1 MEKQNILVG
10 GNPIANG
17 AVYDDPQV
25 QAKFPMAGL
34 MRDSINAAGPRPVTP
49 YYGDV
54 SAAVQRDWHPQSS
67 VNPNNAPAATSKLI
81 SNVLH
86 DRRLL

>member
-1 MEKQNILVG
+1 
-10 GNPIANG
+10 
-17 AVYDDPQV
+17 VYDDPQV
-25 QAKFPMAGL
+25 QKLFPMATL

-54 SAAVQRDWHPQSS
+54 SAAIQRDWHPESS
-67 VNPNNAPAATSKLI
+67 VNPNSVPAATAKLI

-86 DRRLL
+86 DKRLL

>member
-1 MEKQNILVG
+1 V
-10 GNPIANG
+10 ANG
-17 AVYDDPQV
+17 TVYDDPDIKKQ
-25 QAKFPMAGL
+25 FPMAQL

-54 SAAVQRDWHPQSS
+54 SAAIQRDWHPQTALSS
-67 VNPNNAPAATSKLI
+67 ATPKKSAQLI
-81 SNVLH
+81 SDVLH